1 MAVCKADKEDTLIV
15 AAHDVLIQVR
25 ERKMEHA
32 IVFSQADLIKAEKM
46 LEFLV
51 IVIVLVNKKLMV
63 QKART
68 GSITAGP

>member
-15 AAHDVLIQVR
+15 AAHDMPIPER
-25 ERKMEHA
+25 ERKMKHA
-32 IVFSQADLIKAEKM
+32 IALSPACLIKAEKM